1 MTSIVRVFVDT
12 NVLIYA
18 SVLSSPYVDIAR
30 NKLVALRDSGS
41 ELWISRQIIREYLV
55 VMTRARQ
62 GEPLPEKEPVL
73 AQVNAMLNT
82 FEVAD
87 ETPDVT
93 NWLITLLKQTPT
105 AGKQVHDANVVA
117 TMLAYGIDTLLTA
130 NIGDFVRFEDKIT
143 LMALMGK
150 DI

>member
-1 MTSIVRVFVDT
+1 
-12 NVLIYA
+12 
-18 SVLSSPYVDIAR
+18 
-30 NKLVALRDSGS
+30 
-41 ELWISRQIIREYLV
+41 
-55 VMTRARQ
+55 MTRARQ

-93 NWLITLLKQTPT
+93 NWLITPLKQTST